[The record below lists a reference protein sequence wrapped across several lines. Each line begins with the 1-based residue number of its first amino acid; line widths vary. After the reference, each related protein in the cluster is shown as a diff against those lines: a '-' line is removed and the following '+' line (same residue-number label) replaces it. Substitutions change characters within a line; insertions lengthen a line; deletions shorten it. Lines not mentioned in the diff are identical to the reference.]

1 MVYLLQHCLDHS
13 AERYPDH
20 DVMRC
25 QGQSLTYSELVQRS
39 NALAHA
45 LIELGVQRRDRVG
58 IYLNKGLETA
68 IAIYGIWKAG
78 AAYVPLDPLAPSAR
92 LSYMIAD
99 CGIRHLVSHSNKLET
114 LGQIVAACP
123 AIEAIVGLKNSA
135 DLALHGVSWDTIST
149 SRNLDS
155 PKIQLMESDL
165 AYIMYTSGSTGHPK
179 GMMHTHASGLAY
191 AKMALK
197 TYDVGHADRLSN
209 HSPLH
214 FVMSTFDYFV
224 GPLAGAT
231 TIIIPEAYTKLPAS
245 LSKLI
250 ADERMTIWYSVP
262 FALIQLL
269 LRGVLE
275 TRDLSALRWIL
286 FGGEPFS
293 PAHLRALQRLLPQ
306 AQFSNVYGPAEVNQC
321 SYYHVP
327 PLTDSDD
334 LPIPIGV
341 IWDNAE
347 GLIVDE
353 HDQELAAG
361 EIGELFVRTPT
372 MMRGYWGRPD
382 LNERAFYRRTV
393 FPNYEDIFYRTGDLV
408 QQDADGNLKFLGR
421 MDRQIKTRGYRVELD
436 EVENA
441 LSTHPQ
447 VEENAVY
454 AVPDHEGSS
463 RIEAAVIARRD
474 AELHMDQL
482 IQYLIQLL
490 PWYALPRSILILE
503 EFPRTGSGKI
513 DRRAL
518 TERALEGR
526 T

>member
-13 AERYPDH
+13 AERYPEH

-25 QGQSLTYSELVQRS
+25 NGQALTYAELVQRS

-58 IYLNKGLETA
+58 IYLNKSLETA

-78 AAYVPLDPLAPSAR
+78 AAYVPLDPLAPVAR
-92 LSYMIAD
+92 LSYMIND
-99 CGIRHLVSHSNKLET
+99 CGIRQLISHSQKLES
-114 LGQIVAACP
+114 LQQLQLACP
-123 AIEAIVGLKNSA
+123 GLESVIGLEQDAQPGLHTISWNEIEAA
-135 DLALHGVSWDTIST
+135 RDLA
-149 SRNLDS
+149 S
-155 PKIQLMESDL
+155 PAVTLMEQDL
-165 AYIMYTSGSTGHPK
+165 AYIMYTSGSTGNPK

-191 AKMALK
+191 TKMAVK
-197 TYDVGHADRLSN
+197 TYSVDHTDRLSN

-214 FVMSTFDYFV
+214 FDMSTFDYFA

-245 LSKLI
+245 LSKLM

-275 TRDLSALRWIL
+275 SRDMSALRWVL

-293 PAHLRALQRLLPQ
+293 PAHLRALQRLWPQ
-306 AQFSNVYGPAEVNQC
+306 ARFSNVYGPAEVNQC

-327 PLTDSDD
+327 PLADD
-334 LPIPIGV
+334 DDQQVPIGV
-341 IWDNAE
+341 IWENAE
-347 GLIVDE
+347 GLVVDE
-353 HDQELAAG
+353 HDQPVGAG
-361 EIGELFVRTPT
+361 EIGELLVRAPT

-382 LNERAFYRRTV
+382 LNERAFLRRKL
-393 FPNYEDIFYRTGDLV
+393 FPNYEDLFYRTGDLV
-408 QQDADGNLKFLGR
+408 QEAADGHLKFLGR
-421 MDRQIKTRGYRVELD
+421 KDRQVKARGYRVELD

-441 LSTHPQ
+441 LSTHLD

-454 AVPDHEGSS
+454 AVPDVEGSS
-463 RIEAAVIARRD
+463 RIEAAVIMRSGTR
-474 AELHMDQL
+474 LVQDQL
-482 IQYLIQLL
+482 TRFLAELL
-490 PWYALPRSILILE
+490 PWYAVPTSIVELE

-518 TERALEGR
+518 RERAMQNSG
-526 T
+526 